1 MRKKLQEDEA
11 VDILN
16 GVDDLVDH
24 KMNGVAGDPGDEDLE
39 WADDEPDDDWQGWR
53 LKVIM
58 VDDDDAY

>member
-1 MRKKLQEDEA
+1 MRKKLQEDEE
-11 VDILN
+11 VDILG

-24 KMNGVAGDPGDEDLE
+24 KVNGVAGDPDDEDLE
-39 WADDEPDDDWQGWR
+39 WADDELDDDQQGWR

>member
-11 VDILN
+11 VDILG
-16 GVDDLVDH
+16 GVENVVDH
-24 KMNGVAGDPGDEDLE
+24 KMNGVAGDPSDEELE
-39 WADDEPDDDWQGWR
+39 WADDEPDDDWQEWR